1 MCRFLKGG
9 TSMEIA
15 MGIGL
20 LLMLGY
26 LSSLCFTD

>member
-1 MCRFLKGG
+1 
-9 TSMEIA
+9 MEIA

>member
-1 MCRFLKGG
+1 M
-9 TSMEIA
+9 SMDIT